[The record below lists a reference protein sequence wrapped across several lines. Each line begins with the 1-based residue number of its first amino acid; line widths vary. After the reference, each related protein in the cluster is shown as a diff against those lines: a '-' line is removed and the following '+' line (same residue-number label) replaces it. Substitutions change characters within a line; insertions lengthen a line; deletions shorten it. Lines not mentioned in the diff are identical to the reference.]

1 MVRREL
7 RVGETLTRV
16 LALLLAGALAL
27 GTGCSYKSESS
38 PPPSAPEQQLFVGL
52 TEDAFKSGPIAALPV
67 ARELGVATF
76 RITVPWEQGMRT
88 LPTDVVAQ
96 LDLVGRTRASER
108 YVVALYG
115 RPDATPLDE
124 TARDDY
130 CAYAADLIERY
141 PFIKDLIVWNEPNKS
156 YFWQPQFDELGASAA
171 PAAYVE
177 LLAHC
182 WDVLHDLRPE
192 VNLIAPATAPNGN
205 DRPDARSNISH
216 SPGEFIREMGLA
228 YRESGRDEPI
238 FDTVGHHAYG
248 PNPAAPP
255 ATDHRSST
263 ISEGD
268 YADLVEVLSEAFSG
282 TAQPIPGACIDERCT
297 FIWYLETGYQ
307 TTVIP
312 EKLPVYT
319 GEENVETISP
329 EEQGVQLR
337 RAVELAY
344 CQPYVRGYFNF
355 LMWDE
360 ARLEGW
366 QSGPFWAD
374 QTPKASYDEF
384 KQVIA
389 DVGAGSID
397 CSTVEGAPPA
407 G

>member
-1 MVRREL
+1 M
-7 RVGETLTRV
+7 TRGLV
-16 LALLLAGALAL
+16 LFLAAAVFV
-27 GTGCSYKSESS
+27 TGCTSVSEVS
-38 PPPSAPEQQLFVGL
+38 PKRSAPEHELLVGL
-52 TEDAFKSGPIAALPV
+52 TEDAFKLVPDSALPV

-76 RITVPWEQGMRT
+76 RITVPWEPGART
-88 LPTDVVAQ
+88 LPPDVVAQ
-96 LDLVGRTRASER
+96 LDVMVRARASER
-108 YVVALYG
+108 FIVALYG

-130 CAYAADLIERY
+130 CAYAADLVERY
-141 PFIKDLIVWNEPNKS
+141 PAIKDLIVWNEPNKS

-192 VNLIAPATAPNGN
+192 VNLIAPATAPKGN
-205 DRPDARSNISH
+205 DLPDARSNISH
-216 SPGEFIREMGLA
+216 SPGKFIREMGLA
-228 YRESGRDEPI
+228 YRTSGRDDPL

-248 PNPAAPP
+248 ANSAEPP
-255 ATDHRSST
+255 ATDHRGST
-263 ISEGD
+263 IAQGD
-268 YADLVEVLSEAFSG
+268 YADLMEALSEAFSG
-282 TAQPIPGACIDERCT
+282 TAQAVPGACVEERCT
-297 FIWYLETGYQ
+297 FIWYLEMGFQ

-319 GEENVETISP
+319 GAENVETIPP
-329 EEQGVQLR
+329 EVQGAQFE

-344 CQPYVRGYFNF
+344 CQPFVRGFFNF

-374 QTPKASYDEF
+374 RTPKPSYEDF

-389 DVGAGSID
+389 DATAGRID
-397 CSTVEGAPPA
+397 CATVDGAPA
-407 G
+407 S

>member
-1 MVRREL
+1 LSQVF
-7 RVGETLTRV
+7 
-16 LALLLAGALAL
+16 ALLLAAVLAL
-27 GTGCSYKSESS
+27 STGCSYETESS
-38 PPPSAPEQQLFVGL
+38 PRPSATEPEQKLFVGL
-52 TEDAFKSGPIAALPV
+52 TEDAFKLVPDAALPV
-67 ARELGVATF
+67 GRELGVETF
-76 RITVPWEQGMRT
+76 RITVPWEPGVRA
-88 LPTDVVAQ
+88 LPPDVVAH
-96 LDLVGRTRASER
+96 LDLVARTRASER

-115 RPDATPLDE
+115 RPDAAPLDE
-124 TARDDY
+124 MARDDY
-130 CAYAADLIERY
+130 CAYAADLVERY
-141 PFIKDLIVWNEPNKS
+141 PAVKDLVVWNEPNKS

-216 SPGEFIREMGLA
+216 SPGEFIRQMGLA

-255 ATDHRSST
+255 ATDHRGST

-268 YADLVEVLSEAFSG
+268 YADLIDVLSEAFSG
-282 TAQPIPGACIDERCT
+282 TAQAVPGACVEERCT
-297 FIWYLETGYQ
+297 FIWYLESGYQ

-312 EKLPVYT
+312 EKIHVYT
-319 GEENVETISP
+319 GEENVETISA
-329 EEQGVQLR
+329 EEQAMQFR

-374 QTPKASYDEF
+374 RTPKPSYEEF
-384 KQVIA
+384 QRVIA
-389 DVGAGSID
+389 EAEAGRVD

>member
-1 MVRREL
+1 M
-7 RVGETLTRV
+7 TRGLV
-16 LALLLAGALAL
+16 LLLAAAVFV
-27 GTGCSYKSESS
+27 TGCTSVSEVS
-38 PPPSAPEQQLFVGL
+38 PKRSAPEHELLVGL
-52 TEDAFKSGPIAALPV
+52 TEDAFKLVPDSALPV

-76 RITVPWEQGMRT
+76 RITVPWEPGART
-88 LPTDVVAQ
+88 LPPDVVAQ
-96 LDLVGRTRASER
+96 LDVMVRARASER
-108 YVVALYG
+108 FIVALYG

-130 CAYAADLIERY
+130 CAYAADLVERY
-141 PFIKDLIVWNEPNKS
+141 PAIKDLIVWNEPNKS

-192 VNLIAPATAPNGN
+192 VNLIAPATAPKGN
-205 DRPDARSNISH
+205 DLPDARSNISH
-216 SPGEFIREMGLA
+216 SPGKFIREMGLA
-228 YRESGRDEPI
+228 YRTSGRDDPL

-248 PNPAAPP
+248 ANSAEPP
-255 ATDHRSST
+255 ATDHRGST
-263 ISEGD
+263 IAQGD
-268 YADLVEVLSEAFSG
+268 YADLMEALSEAFSG
-282 TAQPIPGACIDERCT
+282 TAQAVPGACVEERCT
-297 FIWYLETGYQ
+297 FIWYLEMGFQ

-319 GEENVETISP
+319 GAENVETIPP
-329 EEQGVQLR
+329 EEQGAQFE

-344 CQPYVRGYFNF
+344 CQPFVRGFFNF

-374 QTPKASYDEF
+374 RTPKPSYEDF

-389 DVGAGSID
+389 DATAGRID
-397 CSTVEGAPPA
+397 CATVDGAPA
-407 G
+407 S

>member
-1 MVRREL
+1 MVRKP
-7 RVGETLTRV
+7 RVGKTLTRL

-27 GTGCSYKSESS
+27 GAGCSYENETS
-38 PPPSAPEQQLFVGL
+38 PTPTATAPEQKLFVGL
-52 TEDAFKSGPIAALPV
+52 TEDAFKLVPDSALPA

-76 RITVPWEQGMRT
+76 RITVPWESGART
-88 LPTDVVAQ
+88 LPPEVVAQ
-96 LDLVGRTRASER
+96 LDAMVSARASER
-108 YVVALYG
+108 FVVALYG
-115 RPDATPLDE
+115 SPDAAPLDE

-130 CAYAADLIERY
+130 CAYAADLVERY
-141 PFIKDLIVWNEPNKS
+141 PVIKDLIIWNEPNKS

-192 VNLIAPATAPNGN
+192 VNVIAPATAPNGN

-255 ATDHRSST
+255 ATDHRGST

-268 YADLVEVLSEAFSG
+268 YADLIEVLSEAFSG
-282 TAQPIPGACIDERCT
+282 TAQAVPGECIEERCT
-297 FIWYLETGYQ
+297 YIWYLETGYQ

-329 EEQGVQLR
+329 EEQGAQFR
-337 RAVELAY
+337 RAVELAA
-344 CQPYVRGYFNF
+344 CQPYVQGYFNF

-374 QTPKASYDEF
+374 RTPKASYGEF
-384 KQVIA
+384 RRVIA
-389 DVGAGSID
+389 DVDAGRVD
-397 CSTVEGAPPA
+397 CATVEGAPA
-407 G
+407 S

>member
-1 MVRREL
+1 M
-7 RVGETLTRV
+7 TRGLV
-16 LALLLAGALAL
+16 LLLAAAIFV
-27 GTGCSYKSESS
+27 TGCTSVSEVS
-38 PPPSAPEQQLFVGL
+38 PKLSAPEHELLVGL
-52 TEDAFKSGPIAALPV
+52 TEDAFKLVPDSALPV

-76 RITVPWEQGMRT
+76 RITVPWEPGART
-88 LPTDVVAQ
+88 LPPDVVAQ
-96 LDLVGRTRASER
+96 LDVMVRARASER
-108 YVVALYG
+108 FIVALYG

-130 CAYAADLIERY
+130 CAYAADLVERY
-141 PFIKDLIVWNEPNKS
+141 PAIKDLIVWNEPNKS
-156 YFWQPQFDELGASAA
+156 YFWKPQFDELGASAA

-192 VNLIAPATAPNGN
+192 VNLIAPATAPKGN
-205 DRPDARSNISH
+205 DLPDARSNISH
-216 SPGEFIREMGLA
+216 SPGKFIREMGLA
-228 YRESGRDEPI
+228 YRTSGRDDPL

-248 PNPAAPP
+248 ANSAEPP
-255 ATDHRSST
+255 ATDHRGST
-263 ISEGD
+263 IAQGD
-268 YADLVEVLSEAFSG
+268 YADLMEALSEAFSG
-282 TAQPIPGACIDERCT
+282 TAQAVPGACVEERCT
-297 FIWYLETGYQ
+297 FIWYLEMGFQ

-319 GEENVETISP
+319 GAENVETIPP
-329 EEQGVQLR
+329 EEQGAQFE

-344 CQPYVRGYFNF
+344 CQPFVRGFFNF

-374 QTPKASYDEF
+374 RTPKPSYEDF

-389 DVGAGSID
+389 DATAGRID
-397 CSTVEGAPPA
+397 CATVDGAPA
-407 G
+407 S

>member
-1 MVRREL
+1 M
-7 RVGETLTRV
+7 TRGLV
-16 LALLLAGALAL
+16 LLLAAAVFV
-27 GTGCSYKSESS
+27 TGCTSVSEVS
-38 PPPSAPEQQLFVGL
+38 PKRSAPEHELLVGL
-52 TEDAFKSGPIAALPV
+52 TEDAFKLVPDSALPV

-76 RITVPWEQGMRT
+76 RITVPWEPGART
-88 LPTDVVAQ
+88 LPPDVVAQ
-96 LDLVGRTRASER
+96 LDVMVRARASER
-108 YVVALYG
+108 FIVALYG

-130 CAYAADLIERY
+130 CAYAADLVERY
-141 PFIKDLIVWNEPNKS
+141 PAIKDLIVWNEPNKS

-192 VNLIAPATAPNGN
+192 VNLIAPATAPKGN
-205 DRPDARSNISH
+205 DLPDARSNISH
-216 SPGEFIREMGLA
+216 SPGKFIREMGLA
-228 YRESGRDEPI
+228 YRTSGRDDPL

-248 PNPAAPP
+248 ANSAEPP
-255 ATDHRSST
+255 ATDHRGST
-263 ISEGD
+263 IAQGD
-268 YADLVEVLSEAFSG
+268 YADLMEALSEAFSG
-282 TAQPIPGACIDERCT
+282 TAQAVPGACVEERCT
-297 FIWYLETGYQ
+297 FIWYLEMGFQ

-319 GEENVETISP
+319 GAENVETIPP
-329 EEQGVQLR
+329 EVQGAQFE

-344 CQPYVRGYFNF
+344 CQPFVRGFFNF

-374 QTPKASYDEF
+374 RTPKPSYEDF

-389 DVGAGSID
+389 DATAGRID
-397 CSTVEGAPPA
+397 CATVDGAPA
-407 G
+407 S

>member
-1 MVRREL
+1 M
-7 RVGETLTRV
+7 TRGLV
-16 LALLLAGALAL
+16 LFLAAAVFV
-27 GTGCSYKSESS
+27 TGCTSVSEVS
-38 PPPSAPEQQLFVGL
+38 PKRSAPEHELLVGL
-52 TEDAFKSGPIAALPV
+52 TEDAFKLVPDSALPV

-76 RITVPWEQGMRT
+76 RITVPWEPGART
-88 LPTDVVAQ
+88 LPPDVVAQ
-96 LDLVGRTRASER
+96 LDVMVRARASER
-108 YVVALYG
+108 FIVALYG

-130 CAYAADLIERY
+130 CAYAADLVERY
-141 PFIKDLIVWNEPNKS
+141 PAIKDLIVWNEPNKS

-192 VNLIAPATAPNGN
+192 VNLIAPATAPKGN
-205 DRPDARSNISH
+205 DLPDARSNISH
-216 SPGEFIREMGLA
+216 SPGKFIREMGLA
-228 YRESGRDEPI
+228 YRTSGRDDPL

-248 PNPAAPP
+248 ANSAEPP
-255 ATDHRSST
+255 ATDHRGST
-263 ISEGD
+263 IAQGD
-268 YADLVEVLSEAFSG
+268 YADLMEALSEAFSG
-282 TAQPIPGACIDERCT
+282 TAQAVPGACVEERCT
-297 FIWYLETGYQ
+297 FIWYLEMGFQ

-319 GEENVETISP
+319 GAENVETIPP
-329 EEQGVQLR
+329 EEQGAQFE

-344 CQPYVRGYFNF
+344 CQPFVRGFFNF

-374 QTPKASYDEF
+374 RTPKPSYEDF
-384 KQVIA
+384 KQAIA
-389 DVGAGSID
+389 DATAGRID
-397 CSTVEGAPPA
+397 CATVDGAPA
-407 G
+407 S

>member
-1 MVRREL
+1 M
-7 RVGETLTRV
+7 TRGLV
-16 LALLLAGALAL
+16 LFLAAAVFV
-27 GTGCSYKSESS
+27 TGCTSVSEVS
-38 PPPSAPEQQLFVGL
+38 PKRSAPEHELLVGL
-52 TEDAFKSGPIAALPV
+52 TEDAFKLVPDSALPV

-76 RITVPWEQGMRT
+76 RITVPWEPGART
-88 LPTDVVAQ
+88 LPPDVVAQ
-96 LDLVGRTRASER
+96 LDVMVRARASER
-108 YVVALYG
+108 FIVALYG

-130 CAYAADLIERY
+130 CAYAADLVERY
-141 PFIKDLIVWNEPNKS
+141 PAIKDLIVWNEPNKS

-192 VNLIAPATAPNGN
+192 VNLIAPATAPKGN
-205 DRPDARSNISH
+205 DLPDARSNISH
-216 SPGEFIREMGLA
+216 SPGKFIREMGLA
-228 YRESGRDEPI
+228 YRTSGRDDPL

-248 PNPAAPP
+248 ANSAEPP
-255 ATDHRSST
+255 ATDHRGST
-263 ISEGD
+263 IAQGD
-268 YADLVEVLSEAFSG
+268 YADLMEALSEAFSG
-282 TAQPIPGACIDERCT
+282 TAQAVPGACVEERCT
-297 FIWYLETGYQ
+297 FIWYLEMGFQ

-319 GEENVETISP
+319 GAENVETIPP
-329 EEQGVQLR
+329 EEQGAQFE

-344 CQPYVRGYFNF
+344 CQPFVRGFFNF

-374 QTPKASYDEF
+374 RTPKPSYEDF

-389 DVGAGSID
+389 DATAGRID
-397 CSTVEGAPPA
+397 CATVDGAPA
-407 G
+407 S